1 MGDLLPK
8 GVLNVVHGYGTEAGE
23 PLARSKRIEKI
34 AFTGSTPIGRHIL
47 SCAAD
52 NIIPSTVELG
62 GKSPNI
68 YFEDVLN
75 GDEEYIDKA
84 IEGVVLGFFNQGEVC
99 TCPSRVLVQ
108 ESIYPQFV
116 EKVVARME
124 NIRKGDPFDT
134 DTMIGAQASREQY
147 DKILSYINIA
157 REEGGEIITGG
168 AHVAHDNH
176 LQNGFYI
183 QPTLIKGENHMRC
196 FQEEIF
202 GPVIGITTFKDEAE
216 ALRIANDTEYGLGAG
231 LWTLDIN
238 RAWRMG
244 RNIKAGRVWT
254 NCYHL
259 YPAHAAFGGYKNSGV
274 GRETHKLALSHYQQI
289 KNLLVSYSGKAM
301 GFY

>member
-1 MGDLLPK
+1 MAAWKLAPALAAGNCIVLKPAEQTPLGICVLMELIGDLLPK

-157 REEGGEIITGG
+157 REEGAKSSPAARTLRTITICKM
-168 AHVAHDNH
+168 AS
-176 LQNGFYI
+176 
-183 QPTLIKGENHMRC
+183 
-196 FQEEIF
+196 IF
-202 GPVIGITTFKDEAE
+202 SRP
-216 ALRIANDTEYGLGAG
+216 
-231 LWTLDIN
+231 
-238 RAWRMG
+238 
-244 RNIKAGRVWT
+244 
-254 NCYHL
+254 
-259 YPAHAAFGGYKNSGV
+259 
-274 GRETHKLALSHYQQI
+274 
-289 KNLLVSYSGKAM
+289 
-301 GFY
+301 